1 MTFVAVGAKDPTRG
15 LPGPAAARIFNKSDN
30 ATRMTAYDPDVEPV
44 TAPPGVALGPGP
56 VVSVG
61 RTTVG
66 EGVSG
71 VAVGEVRG
79 VGEAESC
86 VGEGI
91 TGRVGNGVGVPNR
104 DNEQP
109 INGKSKTAASKASV
123 VFFMVVLQERF
134 VEAVMVAQLATIIG
148 WLLVIVSLTHGKF
161 LFGGHLPK

>member
-71 VAVGEVRG
+71 VAVGEARGVGEVRG

-109 INGKSKTAASKASV
+109 INGKSKTAASKANV
-123 VFFMVVLQERF
+123 FFFMVVLQERF
-134 VEAVMVAQLATIIG
+134 VEAVIER
-148 WLLVIVSLTHGKF
+148 LLVIVSLTHGKF